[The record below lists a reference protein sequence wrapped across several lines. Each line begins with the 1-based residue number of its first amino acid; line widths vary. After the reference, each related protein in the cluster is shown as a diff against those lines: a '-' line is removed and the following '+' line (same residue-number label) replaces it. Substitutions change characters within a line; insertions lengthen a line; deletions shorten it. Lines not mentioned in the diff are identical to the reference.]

1 MTQQWL
7 EILIP
12 APAAAIEVLGQS
24 LLDLGCSGVNV
35 SELALDTF
43 EAPPE
48 LPLPAGDTVV
58 RAYFP
63 DNGQSITLR
72 DAITEVLIDLAMFF
86 PGLTPAPPEI
96 RILAAEDWASNWQ
109 QHFPPFEVGEALLI
123 RPSWSEQAPAAGQA
137 LLTLDPGQAFGTG
150 THATTSLCLDVIARL
165 AETPQGLGRVLDVGT
180 GSGILALAAA
190 ALSATEVLACEIDPQ
205 SRLVARENIDQN
217 RLSEQIT
224 VTDLP
229 LEEIDGQFDL
239 ILANI
244 LAKENIRLKTEFL
257 QRLAEDGHL
266 VLSGI
271 LIEQEE
277 EVIAAFDQA
286 PLTLE
291 SVTRQS
297 EWTCL
302 TFGCHD

>member
-24 LLDLGCSGVNV
+24 LLELGCSGINV
-35 SELALDTF
+35 SEFTLDTF
-43 EAPPE
+43 EAPAE
-48 LPLPAGDTVV
+48 LPLPEGDTVV

-63 DNGQSITLR
+63 DNGQSATLYNTVT
-72 DAITEVLIDLAMFF
+72 AVLNELATFF
-86 PGLTPAPPEI
+86 PELNPTPPEI
-96 RILAAEDWASNWQ
+96 RPLAAEDWASNWQ
-109 QHFPPFEVGEALLI
+109 QHFPPFQVGDTLLI
-123 RPSWSEQAPAAGQA
+123 RPSWSDHAPTAGQV

-165 AETPQGLGRVLDVGT
+165 AATPQELGQVLDVGT

-190 ALSATEVLACEIDPQ
+190 ALGAAEVLACEIDPQ
-205 SRLVARENIDQN
+205 SRQVARENIAQN
-217 RLSEQIT
+217 GLSEQVT

-229 LEEIDGQFDL
+229 LEEINGQFDL
-239 ILANI
+239 VLANI
-244 LAKENIRLKTEFL
+244 LAKENIRLRPEFL
-257 QRLAEDGHL
+257 RCLATGAHL

-271 LIEQEE
+271 LIEQEA
-277 EVIAAFDQA
+277 EVVAAFDDA
-286 PLTLE
+286 SLTLE
-291 SVTRQS
+291 TVDRQG

-302 TFGCHD
+302 TYGCHG